1 MTIIKEYRICMP
13 LTVDEYHIG
22 QLYMINKHSHEQSEK
37 GEGVEVVANEE
48 CEDPVH
54 GKGRFT
60 EKRVY
65 LNSKL
70 PTWIQ
75 GYVPKIFYITE
86 KAWNY
91 YPYTV
96 TEYSCSFLPR
106 FSILVK
112 TGYKNDNGCTEN
124 ALNLVDEEVESR
136 EVLSLDIAYDEVA
149 EKYYKKE
156 EDLTTFKSKK
166 TERGPLQ
173 EGWRLTDKPIM
184 CSYKLVNV
192 EFNIWGLGHRVESY
206 VHSAVKD
213 ILLVGHRQA
222 FAWIDQ
228 WYDMTIDDVRAFEKE
243 IQEQTNIKVL
253 GVDDKKKE
261 DEQQKISDE
270 SCSAIHDQ

>member
-1 MTIIKEYRICMP
+1 MTISKEYRICMP
-13 LTVDEYHIG
+13 LTVEEYRVG
-22 QLYMINKHSHEQSEK
+22 QLFMINKHSHEQSQK
-37 GEGVEVVANEE
+37 GEGVEVVKNED

-75 GYVPKIFYITE
+75 GYVPKIFYVTE

-96 TEYSCSFLPR
+96 TEYNCSFLPR

-112 TGYKNDNGCTEN
+112 TAYKNDNGCTEN
-124 ALNLVDEEVESR
+124 MLNLSD
-136 EVLSLDIAYDEVA
+136 EVLAERLVLHMDIAYDELP

-156 EDLTTFKSKK
+156 EDCKLFKSTK
-166 TERGPLQ
+166 TGRGPLK
-173 EGWRLTDKPIM
+173 EGWRLDSDPIM
-184 CSYKLVNV
+184 CSYKLVTV
-192 EFNIWGLGHRVESY
+192 EFNVWGLASRVENY
-206 VHSAVKD
+206 VHSTVKD
-213 ILLVGHRQA
+213 ILLAGHVQA

-228 WYDMTIDDVRAFEKE
+228 WYDMSFEDVRQYEKE
-243 IQEQTNIKVL
+243 LQKETNKKVM
-253 GVDDKKKE
+253 GSQDG
-261 DEQQKISDE
+261 ISKA
-270 SCSAIHDQ
+270 S